1 MKKLIFI
8 TGATSGIG
16 KACALKFAQ
25 NNCDVIITGRRE
37 KKLNNLA
44 SDIKNKYKVDV
55 LSLCFDVRNK
65 NSVKASIDSLKGKWR
80 NIDVLINNAGLAL
93 GLSPIQEGDID
104 DWETM
109 IDTNVKGLLYISRN
123 IMPLMIKNKSG
134 HIINIGSIAGKETY
148 ANGNIYCATK
158 HAVNSITEAMRID
171 MLKYGVKVTQICPGA
186 VNTEF
191 STVRFKGDIQAAD
204 NVYKGFDPLKPDDV
218 ADVIFYTTTLPKHVN
233 INDLL
238 IMPTMQ
244 ANSVYFNK
252 KV

>member
-1 MKKLIFI
+1 MKKIIFI

-25 NNCDVIITGRRE
+25 NNCDIIITGRRE

-158 HAVNSITEAMRID
+158 HAVSSITEAMRID

-191 STVRFKGDIQAAD
+191 STVRFKGDKQAAD
-204 NVYKGFDPLKPDDV
+204 NVYKGFDPLKPEDV

>member
-191 STVRFKGDIQAAD
+191 STVRFKGDKQAAD
-204 NVYKGFDPLKPDDV
+204 NVYKGFEPLKPEDV